1 MTPAIPNIDDEV
13 NLDVFDGENFTYD
26 LFGGDWVADNN
37 DMHEKFG
44 VHAAVEALDN
54 DKLKKFVEFRLKF
67 LQEEL
72 NEAKSAYD
80 TLLSLETLP
89 LDREA
94 RETEVEKCGDE
105 IVDAMIDLCVVAIG
119 TLNAMGVDAYEAWER
134 VHYAN
139 MAKEVGIKESRPN
152 PLGLPDLV
160 KPAGWVAP
168 SHLDNLGLF
177 RRFIDGNS

>member
-1 MTPAIPNIDDEV
+1 MTSPIPTLDDDIDFDT
-13 NLDVFDGENFTYD
+13 FDGEDFTYD
-26 LFGGDWVADNN
+26 LFSGDWVADNN

-54 DKLKKFVEFRLKF
+54 DKLKKFIEFRLKF

-72 NEAKSAYD
+72 NEAQSAY
-80 TLLSLETLP
+80 SQLETLETLS

-94 RETEVEKCGDE
+94 RETEVEKCGDD

-134 VHYAN
+134 VHAAN
-139 MAKEVGIKESRPN
+139 MAKEVGIKASRPN

-177 RRFIDGNS
+177 RRFIDGSS

>member
-1 MTPAIPNIDDEV
+1 MTPVIPSIDDDIV
-13 NLDVFDGENFTYD
+13 IDAFDGENFTYD
-26 LFGGDWVADNN
+26 LFGGDWVADNY

-54 DKLKKFVEFRLKF
+54 DKLKKFIEFRLKF

-72 NEAKSAYD
+72 DEAQAAYAS
-80 TLLSLETLP
+80 LLSLETLS
-89 LDREA
+89 LASEA
-94 RETEVEKCGDE
+94 KETEVEKCGDE

-134 VHYAN
+134 VHAAN
-139 MAKEVGIKESRPN
+139 MAKEVGIKASRPN

-177 RRFIDGNS
+177 RRFIDGHS